1 VKGYRAPCAIP
12 FLFRHV
18 LRLTVAFDADN
29 AGIWPL
35 HCHLLYHLDSG
46 MFTVVKY
53 DGADTKFW
61 QPNAKAKEF
70 TPSN

>member
-1 VKGYRAPCAIP
+1 
-12 FLFRHV
+12 
-18 LRLTVAFDADN
+18 
-29 AGIWPL
+29 L

-53 DGADTKFW
+53 DDADTKFW

>member
-1 VKGYRAPCAIP
+1 M
-12 FLFRHV
+12 
-18 LRLTVAFDADN
+18 TVAFDADN
-29 AGIWPL
+29 TGIWPL
-35 HCHLLYHLDSG
+35 HCHLLYHSDSG